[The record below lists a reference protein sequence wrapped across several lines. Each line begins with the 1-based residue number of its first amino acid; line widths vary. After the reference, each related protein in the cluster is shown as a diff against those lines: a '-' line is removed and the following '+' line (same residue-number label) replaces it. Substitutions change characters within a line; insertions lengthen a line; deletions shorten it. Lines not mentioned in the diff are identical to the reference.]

1 MPRFGKLGRL
11 GCLVLAVC
19 ATGCVERR
27 FVISTEPFG
36 AAVFNEKDIAIGASP
51 ADQSFERYGVYQFRL
66 VKDGYA
72 TQVVQENIKAPWYE
86 WPGLDF
92 FSENLVP
99 FWIRDVRYLKYTLTP
114 VEMVSPDA
122 LKAQGEMLRQQGVGV
137 GPQMIGRP
145 PTPTVPAPPVP
156 ILPPPG
162 PPGQPAPFPPPPQVV
177 PGPPPAAPP
186 GPPVP
191 GPPGP

>member
-36 AAVFNEKDIAIGASP
+36 AAVFNEKNIAIGASP
-51 ADQSFERYGVYQFRL
+51 ADQSFERYGIYQFTL

-92 FSENLVP
+92 FSENVIP
-99 FWIRDVRYLKYTLTP
+99 FWIRDVRYLKFTLTP
-114 VEMVSPDA
+114 VEVVSPDT
-122 LKAQGEMLRQQGVGV
+122 LKANAEMLRERGINV

-145 PTPTVPAPPVP
+145 PTPTAPAAPVP
-156 ILPPPG
+156 ISPPA
-162 PPGQPAPFPPPPQVV
+162 GQAFPPPPQVV
-177 PGPPPAAPP
+177 PGPPVLPP
-186 GPPVP
+186 PQVLPGPPPVP